1 MANLRDIRRRISSVR
16 KTQKIT
22 NAMEMVA
29 SARLRRAE
37 AKLRNA
43 RAYVDGVRTLVEKL
57 DPLLTPGQAPLAEP
71 RDVVRSR
78 CLVVVSGERGLC
90 GAYNG
95 NVFARAEKL
104 LAEPVGTS
112 VLAVGQKGV
121 QHFRKRGVEPIGEH
135 VQILEGLTYRQ
146 AEPMAG
152 RLMRLFLSG
161 TVDEVLVLHHQFLST
176 LHQELRVEKLI
187 PVELEISG
195 AGALSLAEHEPP
207 PDEHLRLVLP
217 QLVAGRLYQLLLEAA
232 ASEQGAR
239 RNAMESATD
248 NAAEMINDLT
258 LLYNRQRQA
267 AITTEILEVVVGG
280 DSLG

>member
-37 AKLRNA
+37 AKLRGA
-43 RAYVDGVRTLVEKL
+43 RAYVEGLRTIVEGL
-57 DPLLTPGQAPLAEP
+57 DPLLTPGEAPLAEP
-71 RDVVRSR
+71 RAEVRSR

-95 NVFARAEKL
+95 NVLSHAEKL
-104 LAEPVGTS
+104 LAGPTATS
-112 VLAVGQKGV
+112 LMAIGQKGV
-121 QHFRKRGVEPIGEH
+121 QHFRKHGAELVGQH
-135 VQILEGLTYRQ
+135 VQILEGLSYRQ
-146 AEPMAG
+146 AEAMAG
-152 RLMRLFLSG
+152 RLMRMYLSG
-161 TVDEVLVLHHQFLST
+161 TIDEVIVLYHRFAST
-176 LHQELRVEKLI
+176 LHQELVEEKLV
-187 PVELEISG
+187 PVQLEISG

-207 PDEHLRLVLP
+207 PNEHLGAVLP
-217 QLVAGRLYQLLLEAA
+217 QLVAGRFYQLLLEAA
-232 ASEQGAR
+232 TSEQGAR

-258 LLYNRQRQA
+258 LLYNRKRQA

-280 DSLG
+280 ESLK